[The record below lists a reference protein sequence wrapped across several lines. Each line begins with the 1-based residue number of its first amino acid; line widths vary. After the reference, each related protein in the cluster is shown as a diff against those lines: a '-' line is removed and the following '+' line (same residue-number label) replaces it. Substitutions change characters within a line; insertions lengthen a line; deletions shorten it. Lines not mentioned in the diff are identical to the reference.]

1 MCISHVNTIF
11 STAVQ
16 SHHNCNHQA
25 KQKCKKKRK
34 GTEITI
40 LFKIPHDMHQKKQ
53 TCKRTQTG
61 EEIKIN

>member
-1 MCISHVNTIF
+1 MYISHVNTIF

-25 KQKCKKKRK
+25 KQKCRKKRK

-40 LFKIPHDMHQKKQ
+40 LFKIPRDMHQKK
-53 TCKRTQTG
+53 
-61 EEIKIN
+61 

>member
-1 MCISHVNTIF
+1 MCISHINTIF

-25 KQKCKKKRK
+25 KQKCKKKKGKAQKLQYCLKFHMICTRK
-34 GTEITI
+34 NKLVRG
-40 LFKIPHDMHQKKQ
+40 
-53 TCKRTQTG
+53 QTG